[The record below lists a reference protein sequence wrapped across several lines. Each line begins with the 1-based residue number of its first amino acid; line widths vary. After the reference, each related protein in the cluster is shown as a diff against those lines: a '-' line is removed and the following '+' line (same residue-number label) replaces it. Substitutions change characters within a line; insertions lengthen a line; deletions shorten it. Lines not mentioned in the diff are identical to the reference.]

1 MIVDAS
7 AVLAILLDEPEAA
20 AFAEAIANAEA
31 PRIAAP
37 NWLEVAMKLETMLRD
52 GAAAGAAADS
62 RLAEYTSGDLLTVVP
77 FTGAQARLARDA
89 YRRYGKGRD
98 KAGLN
103 FGDCIAYAVAK
114 SEGAA
119 LLFKGNDFALTDI
132 EPALRA

>member
-37 NWLEVAMKLETMLRD
+37 NWLKVAMKLETMLRD